1 MPWYP
6 IADHGREF
14 SDLKVHPLF
23 VSGRVTKQIFVQPH
37 FRSSVGRVEAA
48 IDTHLPEEIEMLRPL
63 RIDKDRQPRI
73 EKKSLTRVYQRRRS
87 LIDEI
92 GFQINQSA
100 DLQLKVNLRVS
111 NRERLIELIQ
121 EFRGRAYWRSGKH

>member
-1 MPWYP
+1 M
-6 IADHGREF
+6 F
-14 SDLKVHPLF
+14 
-23 VSGRVTKQIFVQPH
+23 
-37 FRSSVGRVEAA
+37 
-48 IDTHLPEEIEMLRPL
+48 RPL

-92 GFQINQSA
+92 GFQINESA

-121 EFRGRAYWRSGKH
+121 EFRGRAYWRSSKH